1 MNWSSGVPELVIA
14 VIVGEI
20 DGLIRRIGRC
30 RRRRSAR
37 RIRSGRSA
45 QAGGRIVGYLKNW
58 NLYSQTDRF
67 PFLLHY
73 TDSWIDRANSK
84 RL

>member
-37 RIRSGRSA
+37 CIRSGRCA
-45 QAGGRIVGYLKNW
+45 QAGGRIVGYLKN
-58 NLYSQTDRF
+58 
-67 PFLLHY
+67 
-73 TDSWIDRANSK
+73 
-84 RL
+84 

>member
-37 RIRSGRSA
+37 RIRSGRCA
-45 QAGGRIVGYLKNW
+45 QAGGRIVGYLKN
-58 NLYSQTDRF
+58 
-67 PFLLHY
+67 
-73 TDSWIDRANSK
+73 
-84 RL
+84 